1 MNVLIIDDDQQIVEL
16 LREVFLVHFECQVE
30 TCNSVDGVDGYTRSK
45 KYDLICCD
53 YLMSPVKGDE
63 IIKNIRTTHELN
75 AKTPILMITA
85 YPDFPRQIQDRIW
98 DNLKIIKKPITL
110 DDLLTEVSEI
120 VSPTKDSE

>member
-85 YPDFPRQIQDRIW
+85 YPDFPRQTQDRIW
-98 DNLKIIKKPITL
+98 DNVKIIKKPITL
-110 DDLLTEVSEI
+110 DDLLKEVSEI